1 MTRTWLKLL
10 LFVAVVLSGVAVL
23 ILAPR
28 PDVEQL
34 REWVAGGGP
43 WVPVWFVLGY
53 AAATLLLVPRT
64 VLSAAAGLA
73 FGAVAGVAI
82 VWTGSMLAAL
92 AAFWLGRA
100 LGRDGVAR
108 LAGHHLDRLDALVLR
123 HGGLAVLLARLAPMM
138 PFSVVNYGSGLSAVR
153 FWPYTVAT
161 AVGIVPGT
169 VAYVTVGAA
178 GARPDRLLLAV
189 TGALF
194 ALTGIVGWIARRRAR
209 TSG

>member
-64 VLSAAAGLA
+64 VLSE
-73 FGAVAGVAI
+73 
-82 VWTGSMLAAL
+82 
-92 AAFWLGRA
+92 
-100 LGRDGVAR
+100 
-108 LAGHHLDRLDALVLR
+108 
-123 HGGLAVLLARLAPMM
+123 
-138 PFSVVNYGSGLSAVR
+138 
-153 FWPYTVAT
+153 
-161 AVGIVPGT
+161 
-169 VAYVTVGAA
+169 
-178 GARPDRLLLAV
+178 
-189 TGALF
+189 
-194 ALTGIVGWIARRRAR
+194 ARRRKLSIWQPVPTKWAVPP
-209 TSG
+209 TSIAWMRSCCATGCSPSSWPGWRR